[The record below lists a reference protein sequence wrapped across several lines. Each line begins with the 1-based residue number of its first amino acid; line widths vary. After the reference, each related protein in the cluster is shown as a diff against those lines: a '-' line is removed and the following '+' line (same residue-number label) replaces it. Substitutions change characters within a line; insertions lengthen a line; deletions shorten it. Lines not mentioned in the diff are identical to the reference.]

1 MSDHGPQTS
10 PGFWLH
16 HAYLAWRAACEAR
29 LGETTYPQFNVL
41 SAISLLT
48 GRGGAPPTQQ
58 QAADAA
64 RMDRK
69 MASKLIATLEDRAL
83 VARVPDP
90 ADARARRLRLTE
102 AGREVLRSCVAA
114 ARQADAEVFGAH
126 PDSEQLLK
134 DLRAIAERRT
144 PPS

>member
-1 MSDHGPQTS
+1 MSDHGPGTS

-29 LGETTYPQFNVL
+29 LGETTYPQFNIL

-48 GRGGAPPTQQ
+48 GRGDGPPTQQ
-58 QAADAA
+58 QAAGAA

-114 ARQADAEVFGAH
+114 ARQADAEVFGTH
-126 PDSEQLLK
+126 PDSDRLLGH
-134 DLRAIAERRT
+134 LRAIAERRA

>member
-1 MSDHGPQTS
+1 MNDRGPHTS

-29 LGETTYPQFNVL
+29 LGETTYPQFNIL
-41 SAISLLT
+41 SAISLVT
-48 GRGGAPPTQQ
+48 GRSGGPPTQQ

-69 MASKLIATLEDRAL
+69 MASKLIATLEDKAL

-90 ADARARRLRLTE
+90 SDARTRRLRLTE
-102 AGREVLRSCVAA
+102 AGRQVLRSCVAA
-114 ARQADAEVFGAH
+114 ARQADTEVFGTG
-126 PDSEQLLK
+126 PDTDHLLRQL
-134 DLRAIAERRT
+134 RTVAERRT
-144 PPS
+144 PPR